1 MPVELSFQ
9 CYCSCARP
17 GDELKVVGEGP
28 SLGDWDPYRST
39 VCLKATQFPL
49 WQVPLPV
56 LLNSEGAFWTL
67 EYKYVLVGEDGSVE
81 WEEFDPAPEASQL
94 PLGDLGFEEL
104 PRSLS
109 LSSEESQGVINRRLE
124 IEGDCVVLCTETFNQ
139 LASTF
144 KAMWPIRDDWGP
156 DLAGRSAVIG
166 RGKHRN
172 SLNPLFKLQ
181 YQLPRQVF
189 VAHRRGRLISVLS
202 KLHHRIELAPGL
214 WTVIMAFVG
223 EAALREGHESR

>member
-1 MPVELSFQ
+1 M
-9 CYCSCARP
+9 
-17 GDELKVVGEGP
+17 VGEGP

-223 EAALREGHESR
+223 EALREGHESR

>member
-9 CYCSCARP
+9 CYCSCVRP
-17 GDELKVVGEGP
+17 GDRLKVVGEGP
-28 SLGDWDPYRST
+28 SLGDWDPHRSP
-39 VCLKATQFPL
+39 VFLHAAQFPL
-49 WQVPLPV
+49 WKVPTPV
-56 LLNSEGAFWTL
+56 LLKSSADFLTL
-67 EYKYVLVGEDGSVE
+67 EYKYVLLGEDGSIE
-81 WEEFDPAPEASQL
+81 WEEFAAPDALAAPEL

-109 LSSEESQGVINRRLE
+109 LSSEESQGVVNRRLE

-139 LASTF
+139 LATTF

-156 DLAGRSAVIG
+156 DLAGSSAVIG

-189 VAHRRGRLISVLS
+189 VAHRRGRLVSVLS

-214 WTVIMAFVG
+214 WTHIMAFVG
-223 EAALREGHESR
+223 EALPR